1 MNLFSSCSFGSILTR
16 SGLREILD
24 FSPEEL
30 TAIGLA
36 TIVSPESVSIFAEPD
51 TISFTVPV
59 KVLFSPIKLATNEF
73 TGVSYNSFG
82 PESC

>member
-1 MNLFSSCSFGSILTR
+1 MVQYSL
-16 SGLREILD
+16 SGRREILD
-24 FSPEEL
+24 LSPDEF

-36 TIVSPESVSIFAEPD
+36 IIVSPESVSIFAEPEA
-51 TISFTVPV
+51 ISFTVPV
-59 KVLFSPIKLATNEF
+59 NVLFSPIKLATNEF